1 VRSSAEPVLQIT
13 CRDRNRIAL
22 QAELLGAAALGIR
35 NILALRGDDPTLG
48 DQPDTKPV
56 FDLDTTALLAT
67 AQQMRSEHRLPTG
80 TEIKCAV
87 RFVLGTAELPV
98 DPAPDWRPNG
108 LLSKMEAGAE
118 FIQTQF
124 CMDPDAVRRYAAR
137 LLDLG
142 VAQRLP
148 ILIGVA
154 PIPSARSARWMKE
167 RLFGAMIPDAL
178 VERLERA
185 VDPKAEGRRIC
196 VAVLPFMEKLA
207 ERFDVLVPEHPG
219 FGASDEPGWLE
230 NMHDLAYFYLDV
242 LESLELRGVHLVGSS
257 LGGWLALE
265 MAVRDA
271 SRLKSL
277 VLVGPA
283 GISVPGVSPGDVFL
297 WSPEELA
304 RNLFFDPAL
313 AEKMLAQ
320 PVTPELLD
328 VSLK

>member
-1 VRSSAEPVLQIT
+1 MAFGQRFIDVDGCKLNLRRGGSGEP
-13 CRDRNRIAL
+13 
-22 QAELLGAAALGIR
+22 LLYLHDAGGA
-35 NILALRGDDPTLG
+35 P
-48 DQPDTKPV
+48 
-56 FDLDTTALLAT
+56 
-67 AQQMRSEHRLPTG
+67 
-80 TEIKCAV
+80 
-87 RFVLGTAELPV
+87 
-98 DPAPDWRPNG
+98 
-108 LLSKMEAGAE
+108 
-118 FIQTQF
+118 
-124 CMDPDAVRRYAAR
+124 
-137 LLDLG
+137 
-142 VAQRLP
+142 
-148 ILIGVA
+148 
-154 PIPSARSARWMKE
+154 
-167 RLFGAMIPDAL
+167 
-178 VERLERA
+178 
-185 VDPKAEGRRIC
+185 
-196 VAVLPFMEKLA
+196 AVLPFMEKLA

-320 PVTPELLD
+320 PVTPERLE
-328 VSLK
+328 VSLKNRHTVARLGWEPRMHDPFLHKWLHRVNVPVKIVWGEADKILPVAYAREFKRLMPGAEVEIIPRCGHLPQAERPEEFCDIVMRFAGKR

>member
-1 VRSSAEPVLQIT
+1 MAFGQRFIDVDGCKLNLRRGGSGEP
-13 CRDRNRIAL
+13 
-22 QAELLGAAALGIR
+22 LLYL
-35 NILALRGDDPTLG
+35 
-48 DQPDTKPV
+48 
-56 FDLDTTALLAT
+56 
-67 AQQMRSEHRLPTG
+67 H
-80 TEIKCAV
+80 
-87 RFVLGTAELPV
+87 
-98 DPAPDWRPNG
+98 
-108 LLSKMEAGAE
+108 EAG
-118 FIQTQF
+118 
-124 CMDPDAVRRYAAR
+124 
-137 LLDLG
+137 G
-142 VAQRLP
+142 
-148 ILIGVA
+148 A
-154 PIPSARSARWMKE
+154 P
-167 RLFGAMIPDAL
+167 
-178 VERLERA
+178 V
-185 VDPKAEGRRIC
+185 
-196 VAVLPFMEKLA
+196 VLPFMEKLA

-320 PVTPELLD
+320 PMTPDLLD
-328 VSLK
+328 VSLKNRHTVARLGWEPRMHDPFLHKWLHRVNVPVKIIWGEADKILPVAYAREFKRLMPGAEIDIIPRCGHLPQAERPEEFCDIVMRFAGKG

>member
-1 VRSSAEPVLQIT
+1 MAFGQRFIDVDGCKLNLRRGGSGEP
-13 CRDRNRIAL
+13 
-22 QAELLGAAALGIR
+22 LLYL
-35 NILALRGDDPTLG
+35 
-48 DQPDTKPV
+48 
-56 FDLDTTALLAT
+56 
-67 AQQMRSEHRLPTG
+67 H
-80 TEIKCAV
+80 
-87 RFVLGTAELPV
+87 
-98 DPAPDWRPNG
+98 
-108 LLSKMEAGAE
+108 EAG
-118 FIQTQF
+118 
-124 CMDPDAVRRYAAR
+124 
-137 LLDLG
+137 G
-142 VAQRLP
+142 
-148 ILIGVA
+148 A
-154 PIPSARSARWMKE
+154 P
-167 RLFGAMIPDAL
+167 
-178 VERLERA
+178 
-185 VDPKAEGRRIC
+185 
-196 VAVLPFMEKLA
+196 AVLPFMEKLA

-328 VSLK
+328 VSLKNRHTVARLGWEPRMHDPFLHKWLHRVNVPVKIIWGEADKILPVAYAREFKRLMPGAEIDIIPRCGHLPQAERPEEFCDIVMRFAGKG